1 MRSSSLGPLFS
12 FLLVC
17 WLTLPAIAQTGDP
30 EVPIS
35 EDAPQV
41 IDRAAEQERLATL
54 QNILDNKAALETAV
68 DRLKR
73 EQSSAQTDEQKQLLS
88 ERIKERWDRVEAL
101 ERDFSVLA
109 AGIDPDAFFEPSVDS
124 FDWQDE
130 VEQILAPVLIELKS
144 ASAHPRELE
153 ALRSELA
160 LISKHLPLTEGAV
173 SGLQRLL
180 EVADDPNLSRQL
192 AELEEFWTRQ
202 RDELENRY
210 ASTQQQ
216 LKEKEKERAGI
227 GHAAAEIVRIFFH
240 QRFINLLSA
249 LLAFAV
255 IFFLLRLL
263 HRFALS
269 RLPSGG
275 SQGRQMMVRLI
286 DISYYLF
293 TIVAAFLGLL
303 VMLYLSAD
311 WVLLT
316 LAVLLLVG
324 AAWATRNAIPVFF
337 EQIRLLLN
345 LGAVREEERLIY
357 QGIPW
362 KVATLGF
369 FSELKNPLLRG
380 GVLRLPLKDL
390 VGLRSRA
397 PADDEPWFPSKMGD
411 WVIASDDTYGEVVEQ
426 TPEVVVLSTVR
437 GSYKHYGTV
446 DYLAHRPKNLSTNFF
461 SVNHTVGLDYR
472 YRSVINSEIAPI
484 LKQGIREGFE
494 KEPYGEHLVQ
504 VIAELQEMGASSLD
518 LITIVKFRGGAASE
532 YFEIGWRLQQIA
544 LDICNEH
551 GWDIPFPQ
559 LVVHRPEA
567 TS

>member
-1 MRSSSLGPLFS
+1 MRFRFSGLLLPFLFS
-12 FLLVC
+12 C
-17 WLTLPAIAQTGDP
+17 WLTFPAFAQTEDP
-30 EVPIS
+30 DAPPV

-41 IDRAAEQERLATL
+41 IDRSAEQERLATL
-54 QNILDNKAALETAV
+54 QNILDNKAALEEAV

-73 EQSSAQTDEQKQLLS
+73 EQAAAQTDEQKELLS

-124 FDWQDE
+124 FEWQDE
-130 VEQILAPVLIELKS
+130 VEQILAPVLIELKA

-153 ALRSELA
+153 ALRSDLA
-160 LISKHLPLTEGAV
+160 LINKRLPLAEGAV
-173 SGLQRLL
+173 SALQRLL
-180 EVADDPNLSRQL
+180 EVTDDPGLSRQL
-192 AELEEFWTRQ
+192 AQLEEFWTRQ
-202 RDELENRY
+202 RDEMKNRY

-216 LKEKEKERAGI
+216 LEEKEKERAGF
-227 GHAAAEIVRIFFH
+227 GHAVTEIIRIFFH

-249 LLAFAV
+249 LLAFVV

-275 SQGRQMMVRLI
+275 SPGRQMMVRLI
-286 DISYYLF
+286 DISYYIF
-293 TIVAAFLGLL
+293 TVTAAFFGLL

-316 LAVLLLVG
+316 LAVLILVG

-337 EQIRLLLN
+337 EQIKLLLN
-345 LGAVREEERLIY
+345 LGAVREGERLIY

-362 KVATLGF
+362 KVANLGF
-369 FSELKNPLLRG
+369 FSELENPLLRG
-380 GVLRLPLKDL
+380 GILRLPLKDL

-397 PADDEPWFPSKMGD
+397 AADDEPWFPSKMGD

-426 TPEVVVLSTVR
+426 TPEVVILSTVR
-437 GSYKHYGTV
+437 GSYKHYRTV
-446 DYLAHRPKNLSTNFF
+446 DYLAHRPKNLSSNFF
-461 SVNHTVGLDYR
+461 SVNHTVSLDYR
-472 YRSVINSEIAPI
+472 YRDILNSEIAPI
-484 LKQGIREGFE
+484 LKQGIREGIE
-494 KEPYGEHLVQ
+494 KEFYGEHLVQ
-504 VIAELQEMGASSLD
+504 VIAELEAMGSSSLD
-518 LITIVKFRGGAASE
+518 LITIAKFKGEAASE
-532 YFEIGWRLQQIA
+532 YFEIGWKLQQIA
-544 LDICNEH
+544 LDICNEN

-559 LVVHRPEA
+559 LVVHRPEGA
-567 TS
+567 S